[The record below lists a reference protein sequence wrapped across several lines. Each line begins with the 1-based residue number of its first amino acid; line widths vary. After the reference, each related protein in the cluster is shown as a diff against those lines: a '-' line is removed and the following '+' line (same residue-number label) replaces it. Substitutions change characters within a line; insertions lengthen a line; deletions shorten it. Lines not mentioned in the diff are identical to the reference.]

1 MMTLHLAAL
10 TPSGEA
16 AGRLAFVDLAGSER
30 VLETRAPLRSAHQ
43 PRAPPAAAALE
54 TRPATARHPV
64 TRARAFRLQ
73 LPLRLLHLSPW
84 SRRARP
90 TAAQARTA
98 RRSRR
103 QGTSTS
109 RSSLWATSSRPSP
122 TRAAG
127 TAARWEGCLRTAPR
141 QPAWCLTRL
150 RPLLLTPE
158 RSLIS
163 SEDCLGRGGSLQA
176 VPETRIFRWQPSRH
190 GHIPYRDSKLTRLLT
205 ESLGG
210 HGRTLMLACC
220 SPSSHHLDET
230 LNTLQYASRAKNI
243 QNRPVVQLD
252 TRGGTLQL
260 VESAALP
267 VRGHRPVRPAGGS
280 EGSSRSCARRSSA

>member
-1 MMTLHLAAL
+1 ME
-10 TPSGEA
+10 P
-16 AGRLAFVDLAGSER
+16 
-30 VLETRAPLRSAHQ
+30 TRAPHRGAGTHGEALKETGHINKSLFTLGNVISSLADPRRRHGGSLGRPPALPEDGAPAARLVPNQ
-43 PRAPPAAAALE
+43 AQAAPTDPRAPPDQLGGLPWTRRLALG
-54 TRPATARHPV
+54 RPRDED
-64 TRARAFRLQ
+64 
-73 LPLRLLHLSPW
+73 LPL
-84 SRRARP
+84 
-90 TAAQARTA
+90 
-98 RRSRR
+98 
-103 QGTSTS
+103 
-109 RSSLWATSSRPSP
+109 AT
-122 TRAAG
+122 
-127 TAARWEGCLRTAPR
+127 C
-141 QPAWCLTRL
+141 
-150 RPLLLTPE
+150 
-158 RSLIS
+158 
-163 SEDCLGRGGSLQA
+163 
-176 VPETRIFRWQPSRH
+176 RH

-280 EGSSRSCARRSSA
+280 EGSSRSCARQSSA